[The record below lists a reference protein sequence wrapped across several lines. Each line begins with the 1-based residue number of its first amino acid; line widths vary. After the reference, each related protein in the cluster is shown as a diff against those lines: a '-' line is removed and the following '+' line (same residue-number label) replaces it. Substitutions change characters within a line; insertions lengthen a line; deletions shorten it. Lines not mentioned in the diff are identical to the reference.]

1 MCRGRKDEINIIS
14 EIQAS
19 SLTGLLPVP
28 TGSFSSA
35 VGEGKLWKAHISSR
49 QSNHL
54 SACSAIHAPWDSIE
68 QKK

>member
-1 MCRGRKDEINIIS
+1 MCRRRKDKRNIIS
-14 EIQAS
+14 EIQAL

-35 VGEGKLWKAHISSR
+35 VGEGKLWKAQISWR

-54 SACSAIHAPWDSIE
+54 SACIARHAP
-68 QKK
+68 